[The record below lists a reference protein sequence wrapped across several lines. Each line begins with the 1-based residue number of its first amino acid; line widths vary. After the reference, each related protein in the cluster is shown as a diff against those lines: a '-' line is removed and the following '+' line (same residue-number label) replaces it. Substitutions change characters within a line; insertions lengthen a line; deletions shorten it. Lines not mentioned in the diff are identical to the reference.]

1 SRVIPWRSRAARI
14 RVASP
19 AARGEG
25 LTSSG
30 AEVAGQQDCP
40 FIMREQCELGRTG
53 GRAGHG
59 RELVRSGAVAEPEG
73 VGADASL
80 ENLPLM
86 PGGSDAH
93 TGELAE
99 HVRDDGACGSL
110 PAFNRSQGF
119 NMLEFDGD
127 LNTPTP
133 CRCAGEAGAGR
144 PCWS

>member
-1 SRVIPWRSRAARI
+1 
-14 RVASP
+14 
-19 AARGEG
+19 
-25 LTSSG
+25 
-30 AEVAGQQDCP
+30 
-40 FIMREQCELGRTG
+40 
-53 GRAGHG
+53 RAGG
-59 RELVRSGAVAEPEG
+59 CRCGCL
-73 VGADASL
+73 SL

-127 LNTPTP
+127 LNPPTP
-133 CRCAGEAGAGR
+133 CRCEGEAGAGR
-144 PCWS
+144 PCWSSRVRTQPPCRRYSRGVIPHAALTCS